1 MVQHANTHR
10 TTPSAAKNRSAWVMT
25 VATATACLAAIWAHA
40 ASPNAR
46 TASPPPAGTPVLTLM
61 TYNVNYGLGGDT
73 ETAHVIRDSAADLI
87 LLQETTPEWEKTLRA
102 VVSTKFPYM
111 VFEHTRNWAPGGMAV
126 LSKRPIL
133 HADPPEPS
141 PVGWFFGWRVE
152 VDTVLGGVQVLNVHL
167 RPPLTKPSSFAR
179 GYFSTP
185 ADRLQEIRA
194 YAAMLKPGMPT
205 VVVGDFNEGD
215 RGDAIGHLLDLGLD
229 NALPQFQP
237 GATTWRWPVGSLT
250 ARTRLDHIL
259 YDAAQLDCF
268 SAEVLAAGRSDH
280 FPVVARFVSH

>member
-1 MVQHANTHR
+1 MEQR
-10 TTPSAAKNRSAWVMT
+10 TKVPSAAISRKKRRTLGVV
-25 VATATACLAAIWAHA
+25 VATASVCVAAVVANA
-40 ASPNAR
+40 ASPKVR

-61 TYNVNYGLGGDT
+61 TYNVNYGLGGDP
-73 ETAHVIRDSAADLI
+73 ETAHVIRDSPADLI
-87 LLQETTPEWEKTLRA
+87 VLQETTPEWERTLRA
-102 VVSTKFPYM
+102 VVSTKFPHM
-111 VFEHTRNWAPGGMAV
+111 LFEHTRYWAPGGMAV

-152 VDTVLGGVQVLNVHL
+152 VDTAIGTVQVLNVHL
-167 RPPLTKPSSFAR
+167 RPPLTEPSSLAR

-185 ADRLQEIRA
+185 ADRLQEIQT
-194 YAAMLKPGMPT
+194 YAATLKSGMPT
-205 VVVGDFNEGD
+205 FVVGDFNEGD
-215 RGDAIGHLLDLGLD
+215 RGDAIGHLRDRGLD
-229 NALPQFQP
+229 NALSQFQP

-259 YDAAQLDCF
+259 YDASQLDCF
-268 SAEVLAAGRSDH
+268 SAEVLPAGRSDH